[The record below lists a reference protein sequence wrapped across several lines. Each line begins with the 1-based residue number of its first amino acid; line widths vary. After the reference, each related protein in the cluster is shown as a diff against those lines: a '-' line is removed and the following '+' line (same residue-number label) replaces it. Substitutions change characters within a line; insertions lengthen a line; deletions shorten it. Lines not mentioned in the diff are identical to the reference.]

1 MEAPEVHTTHKIII
15 AAAILAVGV
24 SGATAA
30 GVVVD
35 PTAPDTAA
43 TSAWDGFY
51 AGVFGGYAAG
61 TMVTTDPILHSFNRP
76 LDYSGYLLGVQT
88 GYNFTLGGPLVG
100 GISVDMAYNN
110 GYASDDSYTPDF
122 MWSGSATAR
131 VGVDIYNVVPYLVGG
146 VAFARASNTD
156 RHPITVTQTHIGYT
170 IGTGIE
176 FALADNVSANVE
188 VRHTDYGQKTYQ
200 LANRT
205 DETLA
210 DNSVRVG
217 VNYHFN

>member
-1 MEAPEVHTTHKIII
+1 MYTTAKFFI
-15 AAAILAVGV
+15 AATILALGATA
-24 SGATAA
+24 ATAA

-35 PTAPDTAA
+35 PTATDTAA
-43 TSAWDGFY
+43 TTNWDGFY

-61 TMVTTDPILHSFNRP
+61 TMVTSDPVLHSFNRP

-100 GISVDMAYNN
+100 GVSVDVAYNN
-110 GYASDDSYTPDF
+110 GYASDDSYTPDL

-156 RHPITVTQTHIGYT
+156 RHNGGPGVTDTQTHVGYT
-170 IGTGIE
+170 VGTGIE
-176 FALADNVSANVE
+176 FPLAGNVSANVE
-188 VRHTDYGQKTYQ
+188 VRHTDYGQKTYN
-200 LANRT
+200 LANQT
-205 DETLA
+205 YESLS
-210 DNSVRVG
+210 DNSARVG
-217 VNYHFN
+217 LNYHFN